1 MKARK
6 KTFTHRI
13 LSGTLALL
21 GFSACMDDN
30 DVDPQMYMYGTISVR
45 YISSIVTDAN
55 EKPIEGIRSVMEY
68 KGING
73 EVARDTAYTDASGRT
88 RQEPREGID
97 DVQNAKVKLT
107 FEDVDGE
114 KNGEYE
120 SKTVEVSVMN
130 AYVQGEEV
138 KVKLEEKK
146 NNE

>member
-21 GFSACMDDN
+21 GFSACIDDN
-30 DVDPQMYMYGTISVR
+30 EVDNQMYMYGTISVR
-45 YISSIVTDAN
+45 YISSIVTDEN

-88 RQEPREGID
+88 RQEPWEGID
-97 DVQNAKVKLT
+97 NVQTAKVKLT

-114 KNGEYE
+114 KSGEYE

-138 KVKLEEKK
+138 KVKLQEKK